1 LPLFSFKKKKSVKG
15 IKKTEALETSVE
27 LSMSQAKQPALYKQP
42 KRGFVL
48 KTALLSPDAITL
60 YHIKIICQYLFRN
73 FSKIFYIFLL
83 QRLFACDIM
92 ILYVIKNT
100 YPERRYTDMESQNI
114 VTLIDEEGT
123 EMRFEVLDVIEYE
136 GTDYAVLIPDN
147 EEADSVIIL
156 RVDVDENG
164 NESLDTEHDEKI
176 LDAVFAIFVEN
187 NKDEF
192 DFVD

>member
-1 LPLFSFKKKKSVKG
+1 
-15 IKKTEALETSVE
+15 
-27 LSMSQAKQPALYKQP
+27 
-42 KRGFVL
+42 
-48 KTALLSPDAITL
+48 
-60 YHIKIICQYLFRN
+60 
-73 FSKIFYIFLL
+73 
-83 QRLFACDIM
+83 
-92 ILYVIKNT
+92 
-100 YPERRYTDMESQNI
+100 MENQNI

-136 GTDYAVLIPDN
+136 GTDYAVLIPDD

-164 NESLDTEHDEKI
+164 NESFDTEHDEKI
-176 LDAVFAIFVEN
+176 LDAVFEIFVEN

>member
-1 LPLFSFKKKKSVKG
+1 
-15 IKKTEALETSVE
+15 
-27 LSMSQAKQPALYKQP
+27 
-42 KRGFVL
+42 
-48 KTALLSPDAITL
+48 
-60 YHIKIICQYLFRN
+60 
-73 FSKIFYIFLL
+73 
-83 QRLFACDIM
+83 
-92 ILYVIKNT
+92 
-100 YPERRYTDMESQNI
+100 MESQNI

>member
-1 LPLFSFKKKKSVKG
+1 
-15 IKKTEALETSVE
+15 
-27 LSMSQAKQPALYKQP
+27 
-42 KRGFVL
+42 
-48 KTALLSPDAITL
+48 
-60 YHIKIICQYLFRN
+60 
-73 FSKIFYIFLL
+73 
-83 QRLFACDIM
+83 
-92 ILYVIKNT
+92 
-100 YPERRYTDMESQNI
+100 MESQNI

-136 GTDYAVLIPDN
+136 GTDYAVLIADD

>member
-1 LPLFSFKKKKSVKG
+1 
-15 IKKTEALETSVE
+15 
-27 LSMSQAKQPALYKQP
+27 
-42 KRGFVL
+42 
-48 KTALLSPDAITL
+48 
-60 YHIKIICQYLFRN
+60 
-73 FSKIFYIFLL
+73 
-83 QRLFACDIM
+83 
-92 ILYVIKNT
+92 
-100 YPERRYTDMESQNI
+100 MESQNI

-136 GTDYAVLIPDN
+136 GTDYAVLIPDD

-164 NESLDTEHDEKI
+164 NESLDTEHNEKI

-192 DFVD
+192 DFVV

>member
-1 LPLFSFKKKKSVKG
+1 
-15 IKKTEALETSVE
+15 
-27 LSMSQAKQPALYKQP
+27 
-42 KRGFVL
+42 
-48 KTALLSPDAITL
+48 
-60 YHIKIICQYLFRN
+60 
-73 FSKIFYIFLL
+73 
-83 QRLFACDIM
+83 
-92 ILYVIKNT
+92 
-100 YPERRYTDMESQNI
+100 MESQNI

-136 GTDYAVLIPDN
+136 GTDYAVLIPDD

-164 NESLDTEHDEKI
+164 NESLDTEHNEKI

>member
-1 LPLFSFKKKKSVKG
+1 
-15 IKKTEALETSVE
+15 
-27 LSMSQAKQPALYKQP
+27 
-42 KRGFVL
+42 
-48 KTALLSPDAITL
+48 
-60 YHIKIICQYLFRN
+60 
-73 FSKIFYIFLL
+73 
-83 QRLFACDIM
+83 
-92 ILYVIKNT
+92 
-100 YPERRYTDMESQNI
+100 MENQNI
-114 VTLIDEEGT
+114 VTLIDEEGV

-136 GTDYAVLIPDN
+136 GTEYAVLIPDD

-176 LDAVFAIFVEN
+176 LDAVFEIFVEN

>member
-1 LPLFSFKKKKSVKG
+1 
-15 IKKTEALETSVE
+15 
-27 LSMSQAKQPALYKQP
+27 
-42 KRGFVL
+42 
-48 KTALLSPDAITL
+48 
-60 YHIKIICQYLFRN
+60 
-73 FSKIFYIFLL
+73 
-83 QRLFACDIM
+83 
-92 ILYVIKNT
+92 
-100 YPERRYTDMESQNI
+100 MESQNI

-136 GTDYAVLIPDN
+136 GTDYAVLIPDD